1 LPITSPTVR
10 ADFFG
15 FAPAFRPSSLIAN
28 TIRRC
33 TGFNPS
39 PMKGRAR
46 SRTTYIE

>member
-15 FAPAFRPSSLIAN
+15 LAPAASPSSLIAY

-33 TGFNPS
+33 TGFRPS
-39 PMKGRAR
+39 PMKGSAR
-46 SRTTYIE
+46 SSTTYIE